1 MAILQQC
8 PSCRKRQSIK
18 NKKCNCSQDLDKA
31 KRSNRVNYH
40 VDYRLH
46 NGKQRREFV
55 GKSIEDAKALDGEKK
70 SLKKKKPGA
79 LKISGEEKM
88 TFQDLADWYLDL
100 EKVKAMKYYK
110 TLQYNLNSFNA
121 EFGDMVIAHLK
132 PVDLENY
139 QAKRTAA
146 GKSDSYIDQEIGAMR
161 TAINK
166 AFDNDILS
174 IEPVGTFKKVKR
186 LLKRNA
192 NARNRIL
199 SLDEFKL
206 LMSKLPKHTKA
217 ILATGFL
224 TGMRKG
230 EILSLTWDRVDLK
243 KRVIYLEAEDT
254 KDKEA
259 RKVPI
264 SDNLFKVL
272 VIIPR
277 YIHDNHVFL
286 YARKPVRDIRAGLI
300 KACKDAN
307 IIYGRKVVGGF
318 VYHDLRHSFNTHMRK
333 AGVAES
339 VIMEITGHST
349 REMFDRYNRV
359 DMEDS
364 RKAVDQMDLFLEN
377 VDQVL
382 TRAKKMPS

>member
-18 NKKCNCSQDLDKA
+18 NKKCNCGQDLDKA

-230 EILSLTWDRVDLK
+230 EILSLTWDRVD
-243 KRVIYLEAEDT
+243 
-254 KDKEA
+254 
-259 RKVPI
+259 RK
-264 SDNLFKVL
+264 
-272 VIIPR
+272 
-277 YIHDNHVFL
+277 
-286 YARKPVRDIRAGLI
+286 
-300 KACKDAN
+300 
-307 IIYGRKVVGGF
+307 
-318 VYHDLRHSFNTHMRK
+318 
-333 AGVAES
+333 
-339 VIMEITGHST
+339 
-349 REMFDRYNRV
+349 
-359 DMEDS
+359 
-364 RKAVDQMDLFLEN
+364 
-377 VDQVL
+377 
-382 TRAKKMPS
+382 